1 LAPRGSNP
9 REGQGESAPSDP
21 QRDGRVENRGP
32 RSEDADV
39 LLDVPV
45 LNVEKLDLEVQ
56 NLRAHI
62 AARAELAGF
71 LKISVGVD
79 AYLDEVK
86 LETEGVEAQVTLEVK
101 LERIL
106 GTIDRA
112 LKAIEGNPDLLVAAL
127 RSEDGDNAALQ
138 AAIEGPD
145 GLGDAREP
153 TDEET
158 AEVEAT
164 EAARKKAAQLGVDLA
179 GIEGTGSGG
188 RVVVRDVQKAA
199 R

>member
-9 REGQGESAPSDP
+9 REGQRESAPSDP
-21 QRDGRVENRGP
+21 QRDGRVENRNP

-62 AARAELAGF
+62 AARAELADF
-71 LKISVGVD
+71 LKIDVGVD

-86 LETEGVEAQVTLEVK
+86 LEIEGIEAQVTLEVK

-127 RSEDGDNAALQ
+127 RGEGGDNAALQ

-145 GLGDAREP
+145 EQEDAREP
-153 TDEET
+153 AEEET

-164 EAARKKAAQLGVDLA
+164 EAARKKAAELGVDLA
-179 GIEGTGSGG
+179 GVEGTGAGG

>member
-9 REGQGESAPSDP
+9 REGREEQAPSDP
-21 QRDGRVENRGP
+21 RQDGRVEARGP
-32 RSEDADV
+32 HSEDADV

-45 LNVEKLDLEVQ
+45 LKVEKLDLEVQ

-62 AARAELAGF
+62 AARAELADF

-112 LKAIEGNPDLLVAAL
+112 LNAIEGNPELLVAAL
-127 RSEDGDNAALQ
+127 QGQDGGNAALQ
-138 AAIEGPD
+138 AAIEGP
-145 GLGDAREP
+145 GESGDAPEP
-153 TDEET
+153 ADEET

-164 EAARKKAAQLGVDLA
+164 DAAREKAAELGVDLK

-188 RVVVRDVQKAA
+188 RVVLRDVRKAA